1 MSERAVEWEVA
12 IPIGPVTLHGHLAV
26 PESAGAIVVFVH
38 GSGSSRLSPRNR
50 YVAGVLSDSGLG
62 VLLLDL
68 LSAEEEQIDRRTRAL
83 RFDIPVLAE
92 RVLNVLFWL
101 HSTSETAA
109 LTPGLFGSSTGAA
122 AALIAAAHRPELVG
136 AVVSRG
142 GRVDLAGQ
150 ALPSVTAPTL
160 MIVGGEDHAV
170 LELNEAA
177 LEDLECERRLEIVP
191 GAGHLFEEPGALEQV
206 AVLARDWFL
215 AHLGPGDA

>member
-1 MSERAVEWEVA
+1 MTGIAGTGDGTG
-12 IPIGPVTLHGHLAV
+12 IGLRDDPSQGQLSQRT
-26 PESAGAIVVFVH
+26 IVFD
-38 GSGSSRLSPRNR
+38 GDGLQSRQ
-50 YVAGVLSDSGLG
+50 GLLYPG
-62 VLLLDL
+62 IGFFT
-68 LSAEEEQIDRRTRAL
+68 EKFAL
-83 RFDIPVLAE
+83 
-92 RVLNVLFWL
+92 
-101 HSTSETAA
+101 
-109 LTPGLFGSSTGAA
+109 
-122 AALIAAAHRPELVG
+122 G

-170 LELNEAA
+170 LALNQAA
-177 LEDLECERRLEIVP
+177 LEDLECERRLEVVP